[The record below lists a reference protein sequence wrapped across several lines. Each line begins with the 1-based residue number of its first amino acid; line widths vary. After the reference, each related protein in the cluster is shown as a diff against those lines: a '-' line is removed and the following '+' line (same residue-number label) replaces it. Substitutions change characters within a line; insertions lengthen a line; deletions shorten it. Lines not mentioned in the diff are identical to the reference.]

1 MTAFEFANPTVL
13 LLLWI
18 VPIAMLGWRCLHRRS
33 ERRIGAFMAIPM
45 QAKLRVP
52 ASARRRLQQAGL
64 GVLGLLMLVG
74 AAAGPLWCQRELPV
88 YYRGRDLVVV
98 LDVSRSM
105 LAGDLHPSRL
115 ERAKAEIIDLLEEL
129 EADRVALVAFRRK
142 ATLLCPLTRDHAFLR
157 QALDG
162 AGPGSAPRGET
173 DIGIALAKA
182 VDAFGADILAG
193 RAIILMS
200 DGENLTGN
208 TKDAIQAANA
218 QGIPVLTVGLGSR
231 QGARIPHPTVVGS
244 FVTHEGRDVLTR
256 LNDGVLRH
264 IAASTGGAY
273 IPLTS
278 TTLAGMTTGELC
290 LGYLRE
296 VKARKQEELLREGR
310 VQRYQWVLLPAFA
323 CFLFA
328 ARLNGNRPAAGRPR
342 PAVQRPCAAI
352 MPFFALLA
360 FAAAQVASAAPF
372 PMADPRRLARSA
384 QNQHALGDHG
394 AAADTYL
401 RAAAEATGSFRR
413 DLRYNAAASL
423 FAAGEHGGAASILN
437 GLSQPGS
444 ADAGRNDMA
453 LGCALFCEAREMT
466 SAAPADLDEK
476 ATLFRRAAETFQSAV
491 RSDPGNAVARTNLT
505 VAILA
510 TQKAL
515 REARAARLR
524 AGHRAAV
531 RQPAAGTA
539 DTSHP
544 EAGADHSAPEINRKT
559 TPSGRPAPADEVTD
573 AAGPRA
579 AALKD
584 SDVRR
589 ILATALR
596 VEKEY
601 SARRHRRRERLP
613 PPAGVRDW

>member
-1 MTAFEFANPTVL
+1 VTAFEFANPTVL

-18 VPIAMLGWRCLHRRS
+18 VPIAILGWRRLHRRA
-33 ERRIGAFMAIPM
+33 ERRIGAFMAIAM

-52 ASARRRLQQAGL
+52 ASSRRHLQRAGL
-64 GVLGLLMLVG
+64 GSLGLLMLVG

-129 EADRVALVAFRRK
+129 EADRVALVAFRHR
-142 ATLLCPLTRDHAFLR
+142 ATLLCPLTRDYAFLR

-173 DIGIALAKA
+173 DIGSALAKA
-182 VDAFGADILAG
+182 VDAFGEDILTG
-193 RAIILMS
+193 RAVILMS
-200 DGENLTGN
+200 DGENLAGN
-208 TKDAIQAANA
+208 TKDAIQSASAE
-218 QGIPVLTVGLGSR
+218 GIPVLTVGLGSR
-231 QGARIPHPTVVGS
+231 QGARIPHPTVQGS

-256 LNDGVLRH
+256 LDDGVLRR

-278 TTLAGMTTGELC
+278 TTLGGVTTSELC

-296 VKARKQEELLREGR
+296 VNARKREELLREGR

-323 CFLFA
+323 CFLLA
-328 ARLNGNRPAAGRPR
+328 ARLNGNRPAGGRPR
-342 PAVQRPCAAI
+342 PAGQRPRVAI

-360 FAAAQVASAAPF
+360 FAAAHGASAAPF
-372 PMADPRRLARSA
+372 PAADPRRLARSA
-384 QNQHALGDHG
+384 QNQHTLGDYE
-394 AAADTYL
+394 AAAGTYL
-401 RAAAEATGSFRR
+401 RAAAAATGSFRR

-423 FAAGEHGGAASILN
+423 FAAGEHGGAASILS

-453 LGCALFCEAREMT
+453 LGCALFYEAREMT

-476 ATLFRRAAETFQSAV
+476 ATLLRRAAEAFQSAV
-491 RSDPGNAVARTNLT
+491 RSDPGNTVAGTNLT
-505 VAILA
+505 VAVLA
-510 TQKAL
+510 TQNAL

-524 AGHRAAV
+524 TGHRAAD
-531 RQPAAGTA
+531 RQPAAGTPDA
-539 DTSHP
+539 SHP
-544 EAGADHSAPEINRKT
+544 EAGADHSAPETDRKT
-559 TPSGRPAPADEVTD
+559 TPYGRPAPEDEVTD
-573 AAGPRA
+573 AADPRT

-589 ILATALR
+589 IVATALR
-596 VEKEY
+596 REKEHG
-601 SARRHRRRERLP
+601 ARTG
-613 PPAGVRDW
+613 GVSGSPRPRA